1 MREEIEVLYMRMV
14 IRPIEQWQ
22 AKKSISTLNKKNSA
36 DSPDLAVQEIDDNFL
51 AGIVE
56 RPDFKLDQ
64 SEKLQLN
71 MHLNFITETL
81 LGLSAEELGY
91 FFLVYDCQPFSEN
104 LIQRSL
110 CLLFKYNQSNLN
122 RSLTLL
128 SNLSQKLQS
137 FNPQNTDEADRWI
150 SSV

>member
-1 MREEIEVLYMRMV
+1 
-14 IRPIEQWQ
+14 
-22 AKKSISTLNKKNSA
+22 
-36 DSPDLAVQEIDDNFL
+36 
-51 AGIVE
+51 
-56 RPDFKLDQ
+56 
-64 SEKLQLN
+64 

-81 LGLSAEELGY
+81 LSLSAEELGY

-128 SNLSQKLQS
+128 SNLSLKLSS
-137 FNPQNTDEADRWI
+137 FRIEKHEVNIKDEADKWL
-150 SSV
+150 SSI